1 MTIRYLR
8 FLVGGMHCSACSAH
22 LESTLKALSGV
33 LEVTVNLSTATV
45 SANIDT
51 DMVTPERIDAA
62 VRGAGF
68 SVNPVPVSFVVRP
81 ADDADVSAAARVA
94 LQGLSG
100 VLDVSQSGDV
110 VTVSYHP
117 LLADPSQFV
126 PVLKR
131 AGFSSV
137 TVNSGFDDLFYIP
150 EQEMDELS
158 GLRNRTILGFAGSA
172 VLMGLMMFGHPLFA
186 GNMFLMDVL
195 MLVIATPILMVC
207 AYPIF
212 GRESH
217 SFAEVC
223 SGWRLCI
230 CWALRR
236 RILRGLVRFWDCCRP
251 RIFCCLR
258 LR

>member
-81 ADDADVSAAARVA
+81 TDVSAAARVA